1 MNQLIDQLNDIKL
14 GIKLSLITNA
24 QYRYEGLL
32 AGINLIDNTII
43 LKNVKFFGYENRIP
57 PNNNKENHD
66 PNYDPDQQNNKI
78 PKIGTIFDSITFW
91 ISSINQIYPL
101 NQYKLNQKL
110 MMKTNSSMRSQEQ
123 RSKQHTNL
131 MDSGWQWNPGR
142 AFRPIWDSSA
152 GCTCISELM
161 FTLGLEL
168 SAVRFKRHRCYA
180 PRNQRHL
187 MGISSFKNKPT
198 TEESLNV
205 NNCRDSSN
213 QRTVHQ
219 PRILNSYSRRS
230 RNVKPLLKQRNYM
243 PMFQVVPHPG
253 NFYKFGYPLTVQN
266 PPFRLLNNSIP
277 PKFGHLGSRYL
288 KKQQNRPMR
297 IPNSSYRQ
305 HIQSSVNPYG
315 MYVYLSPEMATTM
328 QQRST
333 SFMAPRF
340 KGTRRR
346 VTERKSKRSNPKV
359 LSEEID
365 CTKPYDFEMANAEL
379 EAELAK
385 MNLNTDEDS
394 VSQENSEVD
403 QTVGERSIPST
414 AANNVSILQTNP
426 NTSSGESPSGVVSST
441 TANITNVLISE
452 NKRSSESKETLS
464 KGEYYVQEKCFYD
477 QISRSDGRPNGRRKY
492 KKSISNHYDIGRK
505 SNTNDTIT
513 RINQVSSSKRERLLN
528 FETFGPMAT
537 RRLYWPQRKS
547 SSVPRHL
554 LVSASA

>member
-66 PNYDPDQQNNKI
+66 PDHDPNQQNNKI

-110 MMKTNSSMRSQEQ
+110 MIKTNSSIRSQKEGH
-123 RSKQHTNL
+123 RQHTNL
-131 MDSGWQWNPGR
+131 
-142 AFRPIWDSSA
+142 
-152 GCTCISELM
+152 
-161 FTLGLEL
+161 
-168 SAVRFKRHRCYA
+168 CYA

-297 IPNSSYRQ
+297 IPNSSYKQ

-403 QTVGERSIPST
+403 QTVGERPIPST

-492 KKSISNHYDIGRK
+492 KKSTSNHYDIGRK
-505 SNTNDTIT
+505 SNTNDTMT
-513 RINQVSSSKRERLLN
+513 RINQASSSKRERLLN

>member
-1 MNQLIDQLNDIKL
+1 MIQRNHQFNNLKL

-24 QYRYEGLL
+24 QYRYEGIL

-57 PNNNKENHD
+57 PHNDNNYDKENH
-66 PNYDPDQQNNKI
+66 DPDQQNNKI
-78 PKIGTIFDSITFW
+78 PIIGTIFDSITFW
-91 ISSINQIYPL
+91 ISSIHQINSL
-101 NQYKLNQKL
+101 NSMKSFNQYELNNKT
-110 MMKTNSSMRSQEQ
+110 MIKTNSSIRSHKEKY
-123 RSKQHTNL
+123 R
-131 MDSGWQWNPGR
+131 
-142 AFRPIWDSSA
+142 
-152 GCTCISELM
+152 
-161 FTLGLEL
+161 
-168 SAVRFKRHRCYA
+168 RHNSLCYA
-180 PRNQRHL
+180 PRDQKRL
-187 MGISSFKNKPT
+187 MGISSFKNKST
-198 TEESLNV
+198 TGDSLVV
-205 NNCRDSSN
+205 NSRRDSSN

-219 PRILNSYSRRS
+219 SRILDSYSRRS
-230 RNVKPLLKQRNYM
+230 RNVRPLLKQRNYM

-266 PPFRLLNNSIP
+266 PPFRLLSNSIP
-277 PKFGHLGSRYL
+277 PKFGHMGLRYFN
-288 KKQQNRPMR
+288 KKQNRPMR
-297 IPNSSYRQ
+297 IPNSGYRQ

-333 SFMAPRF
+333 NFMTPQFR
-340 KGTRRR
+340 GTRRR
-346 VTERKSKRSNPKV
+346 VTQRKSTRNNRKV

-403 QTVGERSIPST
+403 QTVGERPIPST
-414 AANNVSILQTNP
+414 AANNASRLQTNP
-426 NTSSGESPSGVVSST
+426 NTLSGESPSGVVSST
-441 TANITNVLISE
+441 TANSTNVLISE

-464 KGEYYVQEKCFYD
+464 KGEYYVREKCFYD
-477 QISRSDGRPNGRRKY
+477 QISRSDGRPRGLTDLQNGRRKY
-492 KKSISNHYDIGRK
+492 KKSTSSHYDIGLSTPGKK
-505 SNTNDTIT
+505 SNANGTMTRIT
-513 RINQVSSSKRERLLN
+513 RASSSKRERLLN

-547 SSVPRHL
+547 SSVPRNL